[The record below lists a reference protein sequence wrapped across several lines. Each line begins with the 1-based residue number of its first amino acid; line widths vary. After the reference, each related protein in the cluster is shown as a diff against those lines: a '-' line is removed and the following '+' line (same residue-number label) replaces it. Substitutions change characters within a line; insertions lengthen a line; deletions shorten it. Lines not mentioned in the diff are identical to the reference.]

1 MTNADDSD
9 PTLIVIFGD
18 DDPEDEYDDTDPFR
32 VRLAILERVLEA
44 LRDRKDERF
53 FGRRD
58 EALKL
63 IAAMIREH
71 QEDTVRLERIQSA
84 LEALS

>member
-1 MTNADDSD
+1 VTNADDSD